1 MVIMKTKELL
11 NIYENYLNKLYNSM
25 KIKDIRNEF
34 DDWFNSVD
42 YKQDPN
48 NLTRSE
54 LIDELVYDE
63 MLYKQDY
70 SNKELKELCQE
81 LKLI

>member
-1 MVIMKTKELL
+1 MKTKELL